1 MRFVVCVH
9 LRTSRTNTTLLQQVW
24 CQVTIF
30 PRDHTDPGLIR
41 FMPNMWVQPLCRWQL
56 QLYISGWIFQGM
68 WKRLSA
74 QRVSSEPCGLQ
85 PLMINSVP
93 LEIQY
98 YTGSQL
104 SLITSSALNLLPENS
119 YSLGNSTPINLTR
132 IEQLEP
138 KLRNLVFNLMRFRT
152 RFPIPNQPADNVPL
166 ASVHEIERR
175 KIFWGNYLI
184 YFKENWKE
192 RELFCF

>member
-1 MRFVVCVH
+1 
-9 LRTSRTNTTLLQQVW
+9 
-24 CQVTIF
+24 
-30 PRDHTDPGLIR
+30 
-41 FMPNMWVQPLCRWQL
+41 
-56 QLYISGWIFQGM
+56 
-68 WKRLSA
+68 
-74 QRVSSEPCGLQ
+74 
-85 PLMINSVP
+85 MINSVP

-184 YFKENWKE
+184 YFKEN
-192 RELFCF
+192 